1 MRVYLLIMM
10 VAAAVTFVLV
20 PVAKRLAL
28 ALGAITQVRARDVHT
43 IPIPRLGGVAMYAG
57 FVVAFLVAS

>member
-28 ALGAITQVRARDVHT
+28 ALGARTQVRARDVHT
-43 IPIPRLGGVAMYAG
+43 IPL
-57 FVVAFLVAS
+57 ASLLHI